1 MNRRLEELYSPCQ
14 FFCSQ
19 KHIQTWTWFLKRGF
33 PLPSWGDA
41 FVSVSLILRGAR
53 LTVWRLAAFFFKRL
67 ASFFQ
72 NCSWVLRD
80 FPRLT
85 GFSNSSIFPLATGVG
100 RFARLSGRW
109 AVALAS
115 NPTGVAFFFL
125 GIFALCFPISPLLPF
140 SPDCRTDMEI
150 APSKAFQQPNT
161 GNKLRRRDVCSGRPL
176 EARRCYCP

>member
-1 MNRRLEELYSPCQ
+1 M
-14 FFCSQ
+14 
-19 KHIQTWTWFLKRGF
+19 
-33 PLPSWGDA
+33 
-41 FVSVSLILRGAR
+41 SLILRVTR
-53 LTVWRLAAFFFKRL
+53 LIVWRLAAFFFKRL

-115 NPTGVAFFFL
+115 NPTGVAFLFL
-125 GIFALCFPISPLLPF
+125 KHFRALVSPLLPL
-140 SPDCRTDMEI
+140 SPDCRADMEI
-150 APSKAFQQPNT
+150 APSKAFQQSNT
-161 GNKLRRRDVCSGRPL
+161 VNKLRRRDVRPRRPL